1 MTFRPSARLGV
12 ESTKRHS
19 SLASGLPTGDHGQ
32 AAETTSSGPDIAVA
46 GVDPRRPSHLVVGKR
61 AHDGGVAVGGQR
73 NRATLSGGYL
83 YLLGRFSIPMWSLPF
98 QVERELHLFQPRQM
112 KKFNYIT

>member
-1 MTFRPSARLGV
+1 MLLCLSKINGRAWTHKRASVSQVLG
-12 ESTKRHS
+12 
-19 SLASGLPTGDHGQ
+19 G
-32 AAETTSSGPDIAVA
+32 SSGPDIAVA
-46 GVDPRRPSHLVVGKR
+46 GVDPRRPSHIVVGKR